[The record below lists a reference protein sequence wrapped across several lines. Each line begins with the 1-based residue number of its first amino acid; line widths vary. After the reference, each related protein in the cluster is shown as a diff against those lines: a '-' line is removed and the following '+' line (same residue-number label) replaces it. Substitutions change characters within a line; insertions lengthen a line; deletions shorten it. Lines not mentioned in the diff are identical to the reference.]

1 MYTNEGI
8 KKAIDG
14 IKQAIEQANSA
25 PLEELKV
32 CISDGNKKI
41 GNTLNVS
48 LPPVIT
54 CGNCSGCMRYCYD
67 IKAVLQYANVRSARA
82 KNYSILTR
90 SPEKY
95 FSEIV
100 KKLEKRRKNKF
111 FRWHVSGDIPNY
123 EYLCSMVY
131 IARLFPS
138 FRFWTYTKRYDIVN
152 QYVREHGGN
161 RACVPSNLSIMFS
174 EWRGM
179 PMVNPFGFPE
189 FRVVMKGEKKPENVK
204 WCCGNCN
211 VCIHANSHCVKGETV
226 YCMEH

>member
-1 MYTNEGI
+1 MYTNDGI
-8 KKAIDG
+8 KKAVNG
-14 IKQAIEQANSA
+14 LKQAIEQANSK
-25 PLEELKV
+25 PLKEMKV
-32 CISDGNKKI
+32 CISSGNRKI

-48 LPPVIT
+48 IPPVIT

-82 KNYSILTR
+82 NNYSILTR
-90 SPEKY
+90 SREKY
-95 FSEIV
+95 FDDIV
-100 KKLEKRRKNKF
+100 KALARRRKNKF
-111 FRWHVSGDIPNY
+111 FRWHVSGDIPDGG
-123 EYLCSMVY
+123 YLIYMVE
-131 IARLFPS
+131 IARMFPE

-161 RACVPSNLSIMFS
+161 RDCIPSNLSIMFS

-189 FRVVMKGEKKPENVK
+189 FRVVMKGEEKPENVK

>member
-8 KKAIDG
+8 KKAVDG
-14 IKQAIEQANSA
+14 LKQAIEQANRK
-25 PLEELKV
+25 PLEEMKV
-32 CISDGNKKI
+32 CISSGNQKI

-67 IKAVLQYANVRSARA
+67 IKAVLQYANVRKARA
-82 KNYSILTR
+82 NNYSILTR
-90 SPEKY
+90 DREKY
-95 FSEIV
+95 FYDIV
-100 KKLEKRRKNKF
+100 KALARRRKNKF
-111 FRWHVSGDIPNY
+111 FRWHVSGDIPDVG
-123 EYLCSMVY
+123 YLTYMIE
-131 IARLFPS
+131 IANRFPD

-161 RACVPSNLSIMFS
+161 KVCIPSNLSIMFS
-174 EWRGM
+174 EWKGM

-189 FRVVMKGEKKPENVK
+189 FRVVMKDEKKPENVK

-211 VCIHANSHCVKGETV
+211 VCIHGNSHCVKGETV